1 MNVLLLG
8 KADSVFTRDFCRY
21 ILDSDE
27 MNTVILSQELSEEYK
42 HDYEM
47 EGVRQIRWPDG
58 FLKGV
63 LKRPKTLLNFSLWP
77 K

>member
-42 HDYEM
+42 HDY
-47 EGVRQIRWPDG
+47 GRCKADKVAGW
-58 FLKGV
+58 V
-63 LKRPKTLLNFSLWP
+63 LKRSS
-77 K
+77 